1 MCNLISSLMYCHI
14 VHSEKVI
21 YEVTFSTSITVTKF
35 YKIFAPVIR
44 GLGAL
49 HYLSKKQMWVSSL
62 IKN

>member
-1 MCNLISSLMYCHI
+1 MYCHI

-21 YEVTFSTSITVTKF
+21 YEVTLSTSITVTKF
-35 YKIFAPVIR
+35 YKIFAPLIR

-49 HYLSKKQMWVSSL
+49 HYLSKKQMWVSCL